1 MHNIQVFSVCPVLP
15 FIWLQSQFIRGIGP
29 TKSNVAKFS
38 FYLCCRNYTTY
49 ILKVHLYHL
58 KTIGSI
64 HWTQPQ
70 FSIWL
75 NRQAY
80 EILNIYMYCIYMYIA
95 SVSSSTM
102 CFNPHYYH
110 SIWCLCMHS
119 CVLDRYMYQLKLQWK
134 RHTSSVQVMIKYV
147 VGKKNKYQVFLYLN
161 FFLLD
166 FSSFGLKNK
175 HLNAMFWKMFLDL
188 IEFFFKLLMLRYMYW
203 SKKSLNFHSPCQGD
217 CNCSY
222 DHQSHWHQHI
232 YK

>member
-75 NRQAY
+75 KRQAY
-80 EILNIYMYCIYMYIA
+80 EILNIYMYMYIH
-95 SVSSSTM
+95 VH
-102 CFNPHYYH
+102 C
-110 SIWCLCMHS
+110 IC
-119 CVLDRYMYQLKLQWK
+119 
-134 RHTSSVQVMIKYV
+134 
-147 VGKKNKYQVFLYLN
+147 VFLYNVLQPS
-161 FFLLD
+161 LLSQYLMFMYALLCIGQVYVSVKASMEKTYI
-166 FSSFGLKNK
+166 FST
-175 HLNAMFWKMFLDL
+175 
-188 IEFFFKLLMLRYMYW
+188 
-203 SKKSLNFHSPCQGD
+203 
-217 CNCSY
+217 SY
-222 DHQSHWHQHI
+222 DQICSW
-232 YK
+232 